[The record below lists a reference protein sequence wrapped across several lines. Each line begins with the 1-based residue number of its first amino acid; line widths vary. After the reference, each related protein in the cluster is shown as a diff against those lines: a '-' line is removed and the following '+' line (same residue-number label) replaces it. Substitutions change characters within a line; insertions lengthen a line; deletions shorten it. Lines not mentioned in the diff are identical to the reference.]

1 MNEFEIPQAHD
12 VYPSPKSLS
21 SWYSSTI
28 VGRSPQPRI
37 RRGYRKERAS
47 DFSGGEWLRGRKGR
61 EKGDL
66 SRIE

>member
-21 SWYSSTI
+21 SWHSSTI
-28 VGRSPQPRI
+28 VGHSPQPRI

-47 DFSGGEWLRGRKGR
+47 DFSGGE
-61 EKGDL
+61 
-66 SRIE
+66 